1 MYPRL
6 GPNYTVQLEVS
17 RTGNQLI
24 RSIIWTIGLQIQKPF
39 RSVEWCFY
47 SYAIHLR
54 PNWLMIL
61 ASDGVNNNSW
71 YQILPTNGVYMV
83 VEEKLWKSHKTAL
96 IINLPFFLK
105 SFKIMSLPFPNVD
118 IASNKK
124 VLNQIMLAFLQ
135 ANVRFTL
142 VRKMKRIM
150 DMPSLW
156 IPVVFIESSWRT
168 TCLTLHP

>member
-1 MYPRL
+1 
-6 GPNYTVQLEVS
+6 
-17 RTGNQLI
+17 
-24 RSIIWTIGLQIQKPF
+24 
-39 RSVEWCFY
+39 
-47 SYAIHLR
+47 
-54 PNWLMIL
+54 MIL

-124 VLNQIMLAFLQ
+124 DNMS
-135 ANVRFTL
+135 NT
-142 VRKMKRIM
+142 
-150 DMPSLW
+150 
-156 IPVVFIESSWRT
+156 SSVIFFFVW
-168 TCLTLHP
+168 CE